1 MQIINNGK
9 IIESVMTE
17 LNLDIDRVLYEI
29 KRLGYKDIKD
39 VFYAGIDCQGQFFI
53 IPRYRE
59 KI

>member
-53 IPRYRE
+53 VPCFKEGR
-59 KI
+59 